1 VGIMKIVSACLA
13 GIKCRW
19 NGENDVNEKIK
30 EMVEKREAIAFCP
43 EVLGDLAIPR
53 KSCGVYG
60 GLGEDVLNNK
70 ATVRTIDDGED
81 LTEHFLKGANE
92 FLKIAK
98 SKNIKEAVL
107 RTPSPSCGCGKTW
120 QLDDKFVNH
129 VVDGDG
135 VTAALLKK
143 NGIKVY
149 TEENFK

>member
-1 VGIMKIVSACLA
+1 MIIVSACLA

-30 EMVEKREAIAFCP
+30 EMVERGDAIAACS
-43 EVLGDLAIPR
+43 ELLGGLTIPR
-53 KSCGVYG
+53 KSAGIYD

>member
-1 VGIMKIVSACLA
+1 MIIVSACLA

-30 EMVEKREAIAFCP
+30 EMVEKKEAIAFCP
-43 EVLGDLAIPR
+43 EVLGGLSIPR
-53 KSCGVYG
+53 KSCGIYDGVG
-60 GLGEDVLNNK
+60 KDTLNKK
-70 ATVRTIDDGED
+70 ATVRTINDGKD
-81 LTEHFLKGANE
+81 LTKNFMKGAQE

-98 SKNIKEAVL
+98 SKNIKVAIL

-120 QLDDKFVNH
+120 QLDENFENH
-129 VVDGDG
+129 VIPGDG
-135 VTAALLKK
+135 VTTALLKK